1 MSILISLGSG
11 GQNPTVASPT
21 NSSGSD
27 PDPSALDVL
36 LDEIV
41 SIARECEVFDAH
53 MREFGKV
60 QLVRCLHL
68 SSDRCRLGA
77 RL

>member
-1 MSILISLGSG
+1 MSS
-11 GQNPTVASPT
+11 SPT
-21 NSSGSD
+21 GAGASD
-27 PDPSALDVL
+27 PEPASLDAL

-60 QLVRCLHL
+60 RFIRFNLL
-68 SSDRCRLGA
+68 
-77 RL
+77 